1 MLAAILSIIPF
12 MNTSLYQGP
21 VSVALHNGD
30 IAYPVG
36 FAATAVIYV
45 MLLRLRRSPR
55 PAMAAVSATGLD
67 V

>member
-1 MLAAILSIIPF
+1 

-36 FAATAVIYV
+36 FAATAVIYLV
-45 MLLRLRRSPR
+45 LLRLLRSPR
-55 PAMAAVSATGLD
+55 PAVAAVPATGAD
-67 V
+67 S